1 MKDAWTRPVT
11 FQMFSDPKD
20 GPKPDPLA
28 RIIHS
33 SLADCAETLE
43 RLNRMKA
50 GAFVTVNTTN
60 LRGRHKTDITQIV
73 GWHVDLDFKDAVVS
87 VDVQTIL
94 DSLPLKPTMVVRTP
108 GGLHIYWL
116 VVEPMPCE
124 GKARWLE
131 HEHELKAIQRCL
143 ADFGADKAACTVE
156 RVLRIPGFLHQ
167 KSNPTPVELLSVDGP
182 RYTRDQIREAFKI
195 GSEPAEKH
203 AATEMPSRIG
213 SPRVEG
219 DRAKVIRRAGM
230 YLAKLPGGIQ
240 GERGSDTTF
249 AAAVKVITMFDLTRS
264 EALDLM
270 TDVHNPKCQPAW
282 SLAELTHKVDDAW
295 AVAQRNSDLGRAL
308 RGDSFKA
315 LENEANH
322 GRAKISPDA
331 TDAQAGSSSESS
343 DWPEK
348 KPIRSEL
355 KPVPVFD
362 VRKLLPDALARWV
375 EDEANR
381 MPCPIDFVAAAVLAI
396 LGSVIGTQCAIHPK
410 ANDTWAIVTNIWGA
424 IVGSP
429 SAKKSPAMSAAMGAL
444 DKLIALASELYSTA
458 EAEYRVAKF
467 VHEAK
472 AGAQKKRIQKAI
484 NGDEIFDPSALAKE
498 LAAHEALL
506 PVPPN
511 LHRYKSNDPTIEKLG
526 ELERDNPNG
535 ILVVRDEV
543 AGLIQKWDSDG
554 HESDR
559 AYHLEG
565 WNGTGSFDTD
575 RIGRGTI
582 SIPNHCLT
590 IFGGMQPDKL
600 ISYLEQAA
608 HRLSNDGM
616 LQRLQLLVYPDH
628 REWEYIDRSPD
639 HVARERAFA
648 VFHSLAKLD
657 PVAWGASQA
666 SESAKFPFF
675 TFDPLA
681 QAEFV
686 RWSTELHL
694 RKLPFEDQ
702 PLVAQHLSKY
712 DKLFPALAL
721 IFHLVECASNNVR
734 GPVTE
739 ESALRAAAWCD
750 YLEAHARRCY
760 GLLVDDGFRAAQTL
774 AGKLEKGCLHDAFT
788 MRDVR
793 RHQWRGLTDDVM
805 IQAALDWLEDENWLR
820 PFATGG
826 VGPGSGRRTTRYQI
840 HPSLP
845 RMQATNQD
853 GKDCH

>member
-1 MKDAWTRPVT
+1 
-11 FQMFSDPKD
+11 MFSDPND

-60 LRGRHKTDITQIV
+60 LKGRHKTDITQIV
-73 GWHVDLDFKDAVVS
+73 GWHVDLDFKDAVAS

-108 GGLHIYWL
+108 GGLHLYWL
-116 VVEPMPCE
+116 AVDPLPCD
-124 GKARWLE
+124 GKTRWLE
-131 HEHELKAIQRCL
+131 HEAELKAIQRTL
-143 ADFGADKAACTVE
+143 SDFGADKAACTVE

-167 KSNPTPVELLSVDGP
+167 KSTPTLVELLSVDGP
-182 RYTRDQIREAFKI
+182 RYTRDQIREAFRV
-195 GSEPAEKH
+195 GSEQALK
-203 AATEMPSRIG
+203 ATPLEVPLRFA
-213 SPRVEG
+213 SPRREA
-219 DRAKVIRRAGM
+219 DRERVLRRAES

-249 AAAVKVITMFDLTRS
+249 IAATKVITMFDLTES

-270 TDVHNPKCQPAW
+270 AQTHNPKCQPEW
-282 SLAELTHKVDDAW
+282 SIAELQHKVSGAW
-295 AVAQRNSDLGRAL
+295 EVAQRSPDLGRVL
-308 RGDSFKA
+308 RECSPKA
-315 LENEANH
+315 LEKESTL
-322 GRAKISPDA
+322 GGSTLTPGA
-331 TDAQAGSSSESS
+331 TQPQVGPVEGST
-343 DWPEK
+343 DWPER

-355 KPVPVFD
+355 RPVPVFD

-381 MPCPIDFVAAAVLAI
+381 MPCPIDFVATAVLAF

-410 ANDTWAIVTNIWGA
+410 ANDTWAILTNIWGA

-429 SAKKSPAMSAAMGAL
+429 SAKKTPALGAAMSAL
-444 DKLIALASELYSTA
+444 DKLIKLASELFSMA

-467 VHEAK
+467 VHDAK

-484 NGDEIFDPSALAKE
+484 NGDEILDPSLLAKE
-498 LAAHEALL
+498 LAAHEGLL
-506 PVPPN
+506 PAPPN
-511 LHRYKSNDPTIEKLG
+511 LHRYKTNDPTIEKLG

-535 ILVVRDEV
+535 ILVIRDEV

-559 AYHLEG
+559 AYFLEG
-565 WNGTGSFDTD
+565 WNGTQSFDTD

-582 SIPNHCLT
+582 SIPNHCIT
-590 IFGGMQPDKL
+590 IFGGMQPDKMVA
-600 ISYLEQAA
+600 YLEQAS
-608 HRLSNDGM
+608 HKLSNDGM
-616 LQRLQLLVYPDH
+616 LQRFQLLVYPDH
-628 REWEYIDRSPD
+628 REWKWTDCKPNME
-639 HVARERAFA
+639 ARERAFA
-648 VFHSLAKLD
+648 VFHSLAEID
-657 PVAWGASQA
+657 TVAWGASPVD
-666 SESAKFPFF
+666 ESAKFPFF
-675 TFDPLA
+675 RFDPTA
-681 QAEFV
+681 QKEFI
-686 RWSTELHL
+686 RWSTDLHL
-694 RKLPFEDQ
+694 RKLPLEDQ
-702 PLVAQHLSKY
+702 PIVAQHLSKY

-721 IFHLVECASNNVR
+721 LFHLVDCASN
-734 GPVTE
+734 GTTGAVTE
-739 ESALRAAAWCD
+739 ESALRATAWCD

-774 AGKLEKGCLHDAFT
+774 AGKLEKGCLPDGFT
-788 MRDVR
+788 LRDVR

-805 IQAALDWLEDENWLR
+805 IQAAIDWLEDEYWLR

-826 VGPGSGRRTTRYQI
+826 VGPGSGRRTTRYRI
-840 HPSLP
+840 HPGLP
-845 RMQATNQD
+845 RVQPEKHDATY
-853 GKDCH
+853 